1 MTQPHAR
8 DRSFRRS
15 SIRAGSRAYLE
26 TRSGAGRLRSGSA
39 IPKAILAI
47 GLLFAWAP
55 AAQAVTVGFG
65 CITSNDATDCAI
77 GEAQLTVEVSDA
89 GGGEVLFLFENA
101 GPASSSITGVFFD
114 DGTLLG
120 ISGLIDADDDA
131 LGSFGDPGVDFSAGS
146 GSPPE
151 LPGGNAVGFQT
162 TVGFLADSDP
172 PTAPNG
178 VQPLE
183 SLGVV
188 FALQSGGV
196 LADVIDELT
205 DGTLRIGIHVQDFAG
220 GGSESFVNLPVPEPG
235 ASLLLGL
242 GLMALARR
250 GAPHPQPHH
259 PHPHHPRRPRT

>member
-131 LGSFGDPGVDFSAGS
+131 LDIALEGK
-146 GSPPE
+146 
-151 LPGGNAVGFQT
+151 LPQVFDG
-162 TVGFLADSDP
+162 L
-172 PTAPNG
+172 
-178 VQPLE
+178 
-183 SLGVV
+183 
-188 FALQSGGV
+188 FALHDRANDLDHPDLLV
-196 LADVIDELT
+196 
-205 DGTLRIGIHVQDFAG
+205 
-220 GGSESFVNLPVPEPG
+220 PG
-235 ASLLLGL
+235 AEAGIVTE
-242 GLMALARR
+242 G
-250 GAPHPQPHH
+250 GEDDEGEHEEHQEE
-259 PHPHHPRRPRT
+259 TTEND